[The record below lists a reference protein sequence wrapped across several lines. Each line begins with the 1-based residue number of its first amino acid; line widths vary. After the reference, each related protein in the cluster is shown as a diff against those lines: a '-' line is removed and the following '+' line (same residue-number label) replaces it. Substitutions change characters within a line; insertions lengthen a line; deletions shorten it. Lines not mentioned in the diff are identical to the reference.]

1 MGYLYHTLS
10 SKAQGSLF
18 KRWQKNVYEPE
29 EVDAHKET
37 EFSRQRRIAVQM
49 SSAVVTDG
57 QDLHELKLGRIPA
70 QRKAGGYEV
79 SLS

>member
-18 KRWQKNVYEPE
+18 ERWQKNVYEPE
-29 EVDAHKET
+29 EVDTNKET
-37 EFSRQRRIAVQM
+37 ESSRQRRIAVQM
-49 SSAVVTDG
+49 SSAVVTGG

-79 SLS
+79 PLS